1 MPGAVQSV
9 ERAAAI
15 LRLLAAEEESLALG
29 QVASALALAKPT
41 VHGLIRTLVDVGFVE
56 QDRLSGRYAV
66 AADLFRLGTARLDVN
81 ELRSR
86 AMNWTDSLAAHTGE
100 SAQLVA
106 FRDGR
111 AVIAHH
117 VFRVG
122 GTDQVVRTG
131 AAVSLHAN
139 AFGKVLAAF
148 DPVAARAA
156 AAVPL
161 AALTR
166 RTVTDRQS
174 WRLELARVRTAGWAG
189 AVAEEEPDKAGIAAP
204 VRDRG
209 GYLLAAVGI
218 EGSPDRLCDEKGH
231 PRTALVAQVQ
241 RAARSIT
248 RELSRS

>member
-1 MPGAVQSV
+1 M
-9 ERAAAI
+9 
-15 LRLLAAEEESLALG
+15 
-29 QVASALALAKPT
+29 
-41 VHGLIRTLVDVGFVE
+41 
-56 QDRLSGRYAV
+56 
-66 AADLFRLGTARLDVN
+66 
-81 ELRSR
+81 
-86 AMNWTDSLAAHTGE
+86 
-100 SAQLVA
+100 
-106 FRDGR
+106 
-111 AVIAHH
+111 IAHH

-156 AAVPL
+156 AAAPL

-218 EGSPDRLCDEKGH
+218 EGSPDRLCDEEGH
-231 PRTALVAQVQ
+231 LRTALVAQVQ